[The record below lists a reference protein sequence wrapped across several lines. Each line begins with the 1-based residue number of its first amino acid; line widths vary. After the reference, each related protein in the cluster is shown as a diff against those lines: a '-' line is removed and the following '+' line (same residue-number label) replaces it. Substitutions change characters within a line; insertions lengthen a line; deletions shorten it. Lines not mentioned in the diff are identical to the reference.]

1 MENKI
6 WNAVEGFDP
15 NDSLICYRKTEKNA
29 DGTARLNG
37 YALYAAPR
45 YARMVFALPS

>member
-29 DGTARLNG
+29 DGTARLMDTALCTNG
-37 YALYAAPR
+37 FCVAIL
-45 YARMVFALPS
+45 MVLF